1 MSYTSQSLRQALQN
15 QLRRLQQ
22 HINQLTQ
29 QDQRLSMLRLAA
41 FVGGLVL
48 IYLAGSFG
56 PEWLFWI
63 TMLAFIGGFYTLVK
77 MHRQV
82 EQSLNKFT
90 TWKAIRSRHLARQS
104 LNWQDI
110 PPKTPSQSYT
120 QHPFASDLDIL
131 GQHSL
136 LQLIDTGNYQGST
149 DVLAKLLLNQNPD
162 PKAIEERQLIIKELV
177 RQPQFRDQLHL
188 LAHVHHEQELE
199 DDWTLEQLRDHLNKA
214 EPVNYTFPLAIL
226 GSLSALNLLLLFLYL
241 IGVIGPYIVFT
252 YVLYLG
258 IYNFNSDKI
267 SGLFDEAS
275 QIQKL
280 LGRFHPVLEFLEH
293 HSYRNSERLKDFCTL
308 FWNSADSPS
317 RYVHQIIR
325 IASAAASQNSELVWL
340 LINSLV
346 PWDLYYTQKLSR
358 YKQELAPRLSSWID
372 RFYQLEAFSSLANFA
387 WLNPQYS
394 FALPDPKAA
403 PPLEATDLGHPLLP
417 ESEKITNDIT
427 IHEKGDILLITGSNM
442 AGKSTFLRTIG
453 INLALCYSG
462 GVVNAS
468 SFSTIPFR
476 LFSSINVSDSLDNGL
491 SHFYAEVKQL
501 RQLLSLLE
509 DNQPMPVFF
518 LVDEIY
524 RGTNNRERLQGSQAF
539 LRNVAGKNGVGLVS
553 THDLELAQ
561 LEETIPQLSNWHF
574 AETIEGEKMSFTYK
588 LKPGPCPS
596 TNALKIMQMEGLP
609 T

>member
-1 MSYTSQSLRQALQN
+1 MSYTSNSLGQALQN

-22 HINQLTQ
+22 KIDQLTQ
-29 QDQRLSMLRLAA
+29 QNQRLSMIRLGA
-41 FVGGLVL
+41 FVGGLL
-48 IYLAGSFG
+48 IIYLAGTYG
-56 PEWLFWI
+56 PEWLFWM
-63 TMLAFIGGFYTLVK
+63 TLLAFIGGFYKLINV
-77 MHRQV
+77 HRNV
-82 EQSLNKFT
+82 EDTLNKFS
-90 TWKAIRSRHLARQS
+90 TWKAIRNRHLARQS
-104 LNWQDI
+104 LNWKEI
-110 PPKTPSQSYT
+110 PERSPSPSYSR
-120 QHPFASDLDIL
+120 HPYASDLDIL

-149 DVLAKLLLNQNPD
+149 DQLAHLLLQQQPD
-162 PKAIEERQLIIKELV
+162 PEAIEERQLIIEELV
-177 RQPQFRDQLHL
+177 DRPKFRDRLHL
-188 LAHVHHEQELE
+188 LAQLHQKQELE
-199 DDWTLEQLRDHLNKA
+199 NDWSLEQLRGHLNNA
-214 EPVNYTFPLAIL
+214 ELVNYTTPLAIL
-226 GSLSALNLLLLFLYL
+226 GGLSALNLLLLVLYL
-241 IGVIGPYIVFT
+241 VGIIGPYVIFT

-258 IYNFNSDKI
+258 IYNFSSGKV

-275 QIQKL
+275 QIKKL

-293 HSYRNSERLKDFCTL
+293 YQYPNSSRLKEFCGV
-308 FWNSADSPS
+308 FWDHAHSPS
-317 RYVHQIIR
+317 RYVQRIIR
-325 IASAAASQNSELVWL
+325 IASAASSQNSELVWF

-346 PWDLYYTQKLSR
+346 PWDLYFAQKLSQ
-358 YKQELAPRLSSWID
+358 YKQELAPKLSRWVD
-372 RFYQLEAFSSLANFA
+372 RFYKIEALSSLANFA

-403 PPLEATDLGHPLLP
+403 HPLEAENLGHPLLP
-417 ESEKITNDIT
+417 EEAKVTNDIT
-427 IHEKGDILLITGSNM
+427 IHDKGDILLITGSNM

-468 SFSTIPFR
+468 ALSAMPFR
-476 LFSSINVSDSLDNGL
+476 LFCSINISDSLDNGL

-501 RQLLSLLE
+501 RQLLTLLE
-509 DNQPMPVFF
+509 DDHSMPVFF
-518 LVDEIY
+518 MVDEIY

-539 LRNVAGKNGVGLVS
+539 LKNVAGKNGVGLIS
-553 THDLELAQ
+553 THDLELSQ
-561 LEETIPQLSNWHF
+561 LEETIPELSNWHF